1 LEWPEEQ
8 NMASPDVASKGA
20 QGGLFLLA
28 GLCFLLPFVSLSC
41 ASEEAAEGMSME
53 QVDQT
58 RSGVQLVLGGS
69 EREGFF
75 PGNAIDGPQPGA
87 EPEFTI
93 PGEPF
98 AAVALGA
105 ALVGLALV
113 FVRATRTRLLAASIA
128 GAAGA
133 GSLLLLALSPTLRAL
148 GLSAVT
154 LLYGFWITLGLFG
167 LAATVHL
174 IQLRLARPG
183 MSAGHNGPTPPR
195 LPPAPPPRTG

>member
-1 LEWPEEQ
+1 MANPE
-8 NMASPDVASKGA
+8 VASKGA

-41 ASEEAAEGMSME
+41 ASEEAAEGMGTE

-58 RSGVQLVLGGS
+58 LTGVQLVLGGS

-75 PGNAIDGPQPGA
+75 PENPMDRPRPDA

-93 PGEPF
+93 PAEPF

-105 ALVGLALV
+105 AVVGLALV
-113 FVRATRTRLLAASIA
+113 FVRATRTRLIGAIIA
-128 GAAGA
+128 GAVGA

-148 GLSAVT
+148 GLSAMK
-154 LLYGFWITLGLFG
+154 LLYGFWIALGIFS
-167 LAATVHL
+167 LATGAHVF
-174 IQLRLARPG
+174 QLRSIT
-183 MSAGHNGPTPPR
+183 MSSGDIKEPSRENDRETSSPTTE
-195 LPPAPPPRTG
+195 LGT

>member
-1 LEWPEEQ
+1 MPTSE
-8 NMASPDVASKGA
+8 VASKGA

-41 ASEEAAEGMSME
+41 ASEEAAEGMQME

-75 PGNAIDGPQPGA
+75 PENPIDGPQPGA

-113 FVRATRTRLLAASIA
+113 FVRVTRTRLLGAAIA

-133 GSLLLLALSPTLRAL
+133 GSLVLLAMSPTLRAL

-154 LLYGFWITLGLFG
+154 LLYGFWITLGIFA

-174 IQLRLARPG
+174 IQLRLVRPEVIG
-183 MSAGHNGPTPPR
+183 AQHGPDPPR
-195 LPPAPPPRTG
+195 PPPGPAP